1 MKNSKPISQEEFEK
15 FESYILGN
23 MEAHE
28 KAEFE
33 KILASDKAFAQKLEE
48 IKVILEGVEE
58 AAFRKNLD
66 RIYQELE
73 AKSPDSN
80 ETRKSVDKEKTIK
93 LSPWNFIF
101 IAASLFLAIGVVVW
115 LFLFQS
121 DPSERLFMSYYKAD
135 PGLLTAMSSA
145 ISYEFD
151 RGMVDYKSANYQEAI
166 NRWEKLIEDKPESDT
181 LQFFLGSSYLALKK
195 TDPAIFYFDAVI
207 SNENSSFQK
216 DAIWY
221 LGLTYVLEGKKDKA
235 IETLSKSEN
244 PNATELLK
252 KIREP

>member
-1 MKNSKPISQEEFEK
+1 
-15 FESYILGN
+15 
-23 MEAHE
+23 MEAQE
-28 KAEFE
+28 RAEFE
-33 KILASDKAFAQKLEE
+33 KKIVSDKALAQKVED
-48 IKVILEGVEE
+48 IKAILEGIEE

-66 RIYQELE
+66 QIHHELE
-73 AKSPDSN
+73 RESTASSELGK
-80 ETRKSVDKEKTIK
+80 TLEKGETIK
-93 LSPWNFIF
+93 LSLWKFIF

-145 ISYEFD
+145 SSYEFD

-166 NRWEKLIEDKPESDT
+166 DRWEKLIEDKPENDT

-195 TDPAIFYFDAVI
+195 TAPAIFYFDAVI
-207 SNENSSFQK
+207 TNENSNFQK

-221 LGLTYVLEGKKDKA
+221 LGLTYVLEGKEELAVEVLRQSQDPQA
-235 IETLSKSEN
+235 I
-244 PNATELLK
+244 ELLK
-252 KIREP
+252 ELTEK